1 MHTFVVVVVVKLLV
15 LGNVVLLWYVAKTTY
30 KVKWYS
36 MWHQASLAIVY
47 FWKVSQWITFCMHPC
62 MSRQYKHQVVAS
74 NVACFNEDP
83 MKQTNPNT
91 DR

>member
-1 MHTFVVVVVVKLLV
+1 
-15 LGNVVLLWYVAKTTY
+15 
-30 KVKWYS
+30 
-36 MWHQASLAIVY
+36 
-47 FWKVSQWITFCMHPC
+47 
-62 MSRQYKHQVVAS
+62 MSVQYKHQVVAI